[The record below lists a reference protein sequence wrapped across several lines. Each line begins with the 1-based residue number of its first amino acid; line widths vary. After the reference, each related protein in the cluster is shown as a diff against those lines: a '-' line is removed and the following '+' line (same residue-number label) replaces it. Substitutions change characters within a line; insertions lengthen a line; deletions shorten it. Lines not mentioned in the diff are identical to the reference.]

1 MKRILIV
8 DDEPNVRLNYRITLE
23 LEGYEV
29 HETGLSTEA
38 LKKVKVEKFDLVILD
53 MRMPRMGGLDLL
65 AAMRAQR
72 VTIPAIIITAFSDV
86 PNAVRAIQ
94 LGASDFLQKPL
105 RPEDLRRVVEEVL
118 VRNDQSGKRPE
129 LADFERTANEARR
142 LMQLGDLAA
151 AKGHVL
157 HAIELNT
164 NSPDSFNLAGELA
177 ERTGDIDRARKLFEA
192 AIKLDGNNLAAR
204 EGLRRVFQALHP
216 AAEPDRPAEPWRNH
230 VNHID

>member
-23 LEGYEV
+23 LEGYQV
-29 HETGLSTEA
+29 DETGLSTEA
-38 LKKVKVEKFDLVILD
+38 LKKVKVDKFDLVILD

-72 VTIPAIIITAFSDV
+72 VMTPAIIITAFSDV

-105 RPEDLRRVVEEVL
+105 RPEDLRRVVHEVL
-118 VRNDQSGKRPE
+118 ARNDRSKKPE
-129 LADFERTANEARR
+129 LADFERSADEARR
-142 LMQLGDLAA
+142 LMQLGDLGA

-164 NSPDSFNLAGELA
+164 NSPDCFNLAGELA
-177 ERTGDIDRARKLFEA
+177 ERTGDIERARKLFEA
-192 AIKLDGNNLAAR
+192 AIKLDGNNVAAK

-216 AAEPDRPAEPWRNH
+216 GEGDRSIETHRNQANH
-230 VNHID
+230 VD

>member
-23 LEGYEV
+23 LEGYQV
-29 HETGLSTEA
+29 DETGLSTEA
-38 LKKVKVEKFDLVILD
+38 LKKVKVDKFDLVVLD

-72 VTIPAIIITAFSDV
+72 VMTPAIIITAFSDV

-105 RPEDLRRVVEEVL
+105 RPEDLRRVVHEVL
-118 VRNDQSGKRPE
+118 ARNDQSKAPE
-129 LADFERTANEARR
+129 LADFKRSADEARR
-142 LMQLGDLAA
+142 LMQSGDLVA

-177 ERTGDIDRARKLFEA
+177 ERTGDIERARKLFEA
-192 AIKLDGNNLAAR
+192 AIKMDGNNLAAK

-216 AAEPDRPAEPWRNH
+216 GEPDRSIETRRNQANH
-230 VNHID
+230 VD

>member
-23 LEGYEV
+23 LEGYQV
-29 HETGLSTEA
+29 DETGLSTEA
-38 LKKVKVEKFDLVILD
+38 LKKVKVDKFDLVILD

-72 VTIPAIIITAFSDV
+72 VTTPAIIITAFSDV

-105 RPEDLRRVVEEVL
+105 RPEDLRRVVQEVIA
-118 VRNDQSGKRPE
+118 RNEPSGKRPE
-129 LADFERTANEARR
+129 VADFERSASEARR
-142 LMQLGDLAA
+142 LMESGDLGA

-164 NSPDSFNLAGELA
+164 NSPDTFNLAGELA
-177 ERTGDIDRARKLFEA
+177 ERSGDIERARKLFEA
-192 AIKLDGNNLAAR
+192 AIKLDGDNAPAKQ
-204 EGLRRVFQALHP
+204 GVRRVFQALHP
-216 AAEPDRPAEPWRNH
+216 AEPDRPSEPHRNQA
-230 VNHID
+230 NHID

>member
-23 LEGYEV
+23 LEGYQVE
-29 HETGLSTEA
+29 ETGLSTEA
-38 LKKVKVEKFDLVILD
+38 LKKVKVDKFDLVILD

-72 VTIPAIIITAFSDV
+72 VMTPAIIITAFSDV

-105 RPEDLRRVVEEVL
+105 RPEDLRRVVQEVL
-118 VRNDQSGKRPE
+118 ARNDQSGKKSE
-129 LADFERTANEARR
+129 LADFERSADEARR
-142 LMQLGDLAA
+142 LMQLGDLGA

-164 NSPDSFNLAGELA
+164 NSPDTFNLAGELA
-177 ERTGDIDRARKLFEA
+177 ERNGDIERARKLFEA
-192 AIKLDGNNLAAR
+192 AIKLDGSNVAAK

-216 AAEPDRPAEPWRNH
+216 GEPDRSIETRRNQANH
-230 VNHID
+230 VD

>member
-23 LEGYEV
+23 LEGYQV
-29 HETGLSTEA
+29 DETGLGTEA
-38 LKKVKVEKFDLVILD
+38 LKKVKVDKFDLVILD

-72 VTIPAIIITAFSDV
+72 VTAPAIIITAFSDV

-105 RPEDLRRVVEEVL
+105 RPEDLRRVVQEVIA
-118 VRNDQSGKRPE
+118 RNEQSEKRPDV
-129 LADFERTANEARR
+129 ADFERSASEARR
-142 LMQLGDLAA
+142 LMESGDLGA

-164 NSPDSFNLAGELA
+164 NSPDTFNLAGELA

-192 AIKLDGNNLAAR
+192 AIKLDGDNASAKL
-204 EGLRRVFQALHP
+204 GLRRVFQALHP
-216 AAEPDRPAEPWRNH
+216 TEPDRPIEPQRNQA
-230 VNHID
+230 NRLD

>member
-23 LEGYEV
+23 LEGYLID
-29 HETGLSTEA
+29 ETGLSTEA
-38 LKKVKVEKFDLVILD
+38 LKKVKVDKFDLVILD

-72 VTIPAIIITAFSDV
+72 VMTPAIIITAFSDV

-105 RPEDLRRVVEEVL
+105 RPEDLRRVVQEVL
-118 VRNDQSGKRPE
+118 ARNDQSGKKPE
-129 LADFERTANEARR
+129 LADFERTASEARR
-142 LMQLGDLAA
+142 LMQLGDLGA

-177 ERTGDIDRARKLFEA
+177 ERNGDVERARKLFEA
-192 AIKLDGNNLAAR
+192 AIKLDGNNAAAK

-216 AAEPDRPAEPWRNH
+216 GESGRPKESRHNQAKH
-230 VNHID
+230 VD

>member
-29 HETGLSTEA
+29 HETGVSTEA
-38 LKKVKVEKFDLVILD
+38 LKKVKVDKFDLVILD

-72 VTIPAIIITAFSDV
+72 VTTPAIIITAFSDV

-105 RPEDLRRVVEEVL
+105 RPEDLRRVVQEVL
-118 VRNDQSGKRPE
+118 TRNDQARKKPE
-129 LADFERTANEARR
+129 IVDFERSASEARR
-142 LMQLGDLAA
+142 LMQSGDLGA

-164 NSPDSFNLAGELA
+164 NSPDTFNLAAELA
-177 ERTGDIDRARKLFEA
+177 ERTGDIERARKLYEA
-192 AIKLDGNNLAAR
+192 AIKLDGDNASAKD
-204 EGLRRVFQALHP
+204 GLRRVFQALHP
-216 AAEPDRPAEPWRNH
+216 AEPDRPIEPRRNQASQL
-230 VNHID
+230 D

>member
-23 LEGYEV
+23 LEGYLV
-29 HETGLSTEA
+29 DETGLSTEA
-38 LKKVKVEKFDLVILD
+38 LKKVKVDKFDLVILD

-72 VTIPAIIITAFSDV
+72 VMTPAIIITAFSDV

-105 RPEDLRRVVEEVL
+105 RPEDLRRVVQEVL
-118 VRNDQSGKRPE
+118 TRNDQSGKKPE
-129 LADFERTANEARR
+129 LADFARTASEARR
-142 LMQLGDLAA
+142 LMQLGDLGA

-177 ERTGDIDRARKLFEA
+177 ERTGDVERARKLFEA
-192 AIKLDGNNLAAR
+192 AIKLDGNNLAAK

-216 AAEPDRPAEPWRNH
+216 AESAKSIEPRHNQAKH
-230 VNHID
+230 VD

>member
-23 LEGYEV
+23 LEGYQV
-29 HETGLSTEA
+29 DETGLSTEA
-38 LKKVKVEKFDLVILD
+38 LKKVKVDKFDLVILD

-72 VTIPAIIITAFSDV
+72 VTTPAIIITAFSDV

-105 RPEDLRRVVEEVL
+105 RPEDLRRVVEEVFA
-118 VRNDQSGKRPE
+118 RNEQSGKRPE
-129 LADFERTANEARR
+129 IADFERSASEARR
-142 LMQLGDLAA
+142 LMQSGDLGA

-164 NSPDSFNLAGELA
+164 NSPDTFNLAGELA
-177 ERTGDIDRARKLFEA
+177 ERSGDIERARKLFEA
-192 AIKLDGNNLAAR
+192 AIKLDGDNAPAKQ
-204 EGLRRVFQALHP
+204 GLRRVFQALHP
-216 AAEPDRPAEPWRNH
+216 VEPERPIEPHRNQA
-230 VNHID
+230 NHLD

>member
-23 LEGYEV
+23 LEGYQV
-29 HETGLSTEA
+29 DETGLSTEA
-38 LKKVKVEKFDLVILD
+38 LKKVKVDKFDLVILD

-72 VTIPAIIITAFSDV
+72 VMTPAIIITAFSDV

-105 RPEDLRRVVEEVL
+105 RPEDLRRVVHEVL
-118 VRNDQSGKRPE
+118 ARNDQSKAPE
-129 LADFERTANEARR
+129 LADFKRSADEARR
-142 LMQLGDLAA
+142 LMQSGDLGA

-177 ERTGDIDRARKLFEA
+177 ERTGDIERARKLFEA
-192 AIKLDGNNLAAR
+192 AIKLDGNNIAAK

-216 AAEPDRPAEPWRNH
+216 GEPDRSIETRRNQANH
-230 VNHID
+230 VD

>member
-23 LEGYEV
+23 LEGYQV
-29 HETGLSTEA
+29 DETGLSTEA
-38 LKKVKVEKFDLVILD
+38 LKKVKVDKFDLVILD

-72 VTIPAIIITAFSDV
+72 VTTPAIIITAFSDV

-105 RPEDLRRVVEEVL
+105 RPEDLRRVVEEVFA
-118 VRNDQSGKRPE
+118 RNEQSGKRPE
-129 LADFERTANEARR
+129 VADFERSASEARR
-142 LMQLGDLAA
+142 LMESGDLGA

-164 NSPDSFNLAGELA
+164 NSPDTFNLAGELA
-177 ERTGDIDRARKLFEA
+177 ERSGDIERARKLFEA
-192 AIKLDGNNLAAR
+192 AIKLDGDNAPAKQ
-204 EGLRRVFQALHP
+204 GLRRVFQALHP
-216 AAEPDRPAEPWRNH
+216 VEPDRPSEPHRNQANH
-230 VNHID
+230 VD

>member
-23 LEGYEV
+23 LEGYQVE
-29 HETGLSTEA
+29 ETGLSTEA
-38 LKKVKVEKFDLVILD
+38 LKKLKVEKFDLAILD

-72 VTIPAIIITAFSDV
+72 VRTPAIIITAFTDV

-105 RPEDLRRVVEEVL
+105 RPEDLRRVVREVL
-118 VRNDQSGKRPE
+118 DRTDQSSGKGQVT
-129 LADFERTANEARR
+129 DFERSASEARR
-142 LMQLGDLAA
+142 LMESGDLGA
-151 AKGHVL
+151 AKSHVL

-164 NSPDSFNLAGELA
+164 NSADTFNLAGELA
-177 ERTGDIDRARKLFEA
+177 ERTGDVERARKLFEA
-192 AIKLDGNNLAAR
+192 AIKLDGDNLSAK

-216 AAEPDRPAEPWRNH
+216 AEAERQIETPRK
-230 VNHID
+230 

>member
-23 LEGYEV
+23 LEGYQV
-29 HETGLSTEA
+29 DETGLSTEA
-38 LKKVKVEKFDLVILD
+38 LKKVKVDKFDLVVLD

-72 VTIPAIIITAFSDV
+72 VMTPAIIITAFSDV

-105 RPEDLRRVVEEVL
+105 RPEDLRRAVHEVL
-118 VRNDQSGKRPE
+118 ARNDQPKAPE
-129 LADFERTANEARR
+129 LADFKRSADEARR
-142 LMQLGDLAA
+142 LMQSGDLVA

-177 ERTGDIDRARKLFEA
+177 ERTGDIERARKLFEA
-192 AIKLDGNNLAAR
+192 AIKLDGNNIAAK

-216 AAEPDRPAEPWRNH
+216 GEPDRSIETRRNQANH
-230 VNHID
+230 VD

>member
-23 LEGYEV
+23 LEGYLV
-29 HETGLSTEA
+29 DETGLSTEA
-38 LKKVKVEKFDLVILD
+38 LKKVKVDKFDLVILD

-72 VTIPAIIITAFSDV
+72 VTTPAIIITAFSDV
-86 PNAVRAIQ
+86 PHAVRAIQ

-105 RPEDLRRVVEEVL
+105 RPEDLRRVVQEVIA
-118 VRNDQSGKRPE
+118 RNEPSGKRPE
-129 LADFERTANEARR
+129 VADFERSASEARR
-142 LMQLGDLAA
+142 LMGSGDLGA

-164 NSPDSFNLAGELA
+164 NSPDTFNLAGELA
-177 ERTGDIDRARKLFEA
+177 ERTGDIERARKLFEA
-192 AIKLDGNNLAAR
+192 AIKLDGDNAPAKQ
-204 EGLRRVFQALHP
+204 GLRRVFQALHP
-216 AAEPDRPAEPWRNH
+216 AEPDRPIEPHRNQA
-230 VNHID
+230 NHLD

>member
-23 LEGYEV
+23 LEGYQV
-29 HETGLSTEA
+29 DETGLSTEA
-38 LKKVKVEKFDLVILD
+38 LKKVKVDKFDLVILD

-72 VTIPAIIITAFSDV
+72 VTTPAIIITAFSDV
-86 PNAVRAIQ
+86 PHAVRAIQ

-105 RPEDLRRVVEEVL
+105 RPEDLRRVVQEVIA
-118 VRNDQSGKRPE
+118 RNEQSGKRPE
-129 LADFERTANEARR
+129 VADFERSASEARR
-142 LMQLGDLAA
+142 LMESGDLGA

-164 NSPDSFNLAGELA
+164 NSPDTFNLAGELA
-177 ERTGDIDRARKLFEA
+177 ERTGDIERARKLFEA
-192 AIKLDGNNLAAR
+192 AIKLDGDNAPAKQ
-204 EGLRRVFQALHP
+204 GLRRVFQALHP
-216 AAEPDRPAEPWRNH
+216 AEPDRPIEPHRNQA
-230 VNHID
+230 NHLD

>member
-23 LEGYEV
+23 LEGYQV
-29 HETGLSTEA
+29 DETGLSTEA
-38 LKKVKVEKFDLVILD
+38 LKKVKVDKFDLVILD

-72 VTIPAIIITAFSDV
+72 VMTPAIIITAFSDV

-105 RPEDLRRVVEEVL
+105 RPEDLRRVAHEVL
-118 VRNDQSGKRPE
+118 ARNDQSKKPE
-129 LADFERTANEARR
+129 LADFKRSADEARR

-177 ERTGDIDRARKLFEA
+177 EQTGDIERARKLFEA
-192 AIKLDGNNLAAR
+192 ALKLDGNNAAAK

-216 AAEPDRPAEPWRNH
+216 GEPDRSIETHRNPANH
-230 VNHID
+230 VD

>member
-23 LEGYEV
+23 LEGYQV
-29 HETGLSTEA
+29 DETGLSTEA
-38 LKKVKVEKFDLVILD
+38 LKKVKVDKFDLVILD
-53 MRMPRMGGLDLL
+53 MRMPRMGGLDVL

-72 VTIPAIIITAFSDV
+72 VMTPAIIITAFSDV

-105 RPEDLRRVVEEVL
+105 RPEDLRRVVHEVL
-118 VRNDQSGKRPE
+118 ARNDQSKAPE
-129 LADFERTANEARR
+129 LADFKRSADEARR
-142 LMQLGDLAA
+142 LMQSGDLVA

-177 ERTGDIDRARKLFEA
+177 EQTGDIERARKLFEA
-192 AIKLDGNNLAAR
+192 AIKLDGNNVAAK

-216 AAEPDRPAEPWRNH
+216 GEPDRSIEARRNQANH
-230 VNHID
+230 VD

>member
-23 LEGYEV
+23 LEGYQV
-29 HETGLSTEA
+29 DETGLSTEA
-38 LKKVKVEKFDLVILD
+38 LKKVKVDRFDLVILD

-72 VTIPAIIITAFSDV
+72 VTTPAIIITAFSDV

-105 RPEDLRRVVEEVL
+105 RPEDLRRVVQEVFA
-118 VRNDQSGKRPE
+118 RNEQSGKRPE
-129 LADFERTANEARR
+129 VADFERSASEARR
-142 LMQLGDLAA
+142 LMDSGDLGA

-164 NSPDSFNLAGELA
+164 NSPDTFNLAGELA
-177 ERTGDIDRARKLFEA
+177 ERTGDIERARKLFEA
-192 AIKLDGNNLAAR
+192 AIKLDGDNAPAKQ
-204 EGLRRVFQALHP
+204 GLRRVFQALHP
-216 AAEPDRPAEPWRNH
+216 VEPDRPIEPHRNQANH
-230 VNHID
+230 VD

>member
-23 LEGYEV
+23 LEGYQVE
-29 HETGLSTEA
+29 ETGLSTEA
-38 LKKVKVEKFDLVILD
+38 LKKVKVDKFDLVILD

-72 VTIPAIIITAFSDV
+72 VMTPAIIITAFSDV

-118 VRNDQSGKRPE
+118 ARNDQSGKRPE
-129 LADFERTANEARR
+129 LADFERSADEARR
-142 LMQLGDLAA
+142 LMQLGDLGA

-164 NSPDSFNLAGELA
+164 NSPDTFNLAGELA
-177 ERTGDIDRARKLFEA
+177 ERNGDIERARKLFEA
-192 AIKLDGNNLAAR
+192 AIKLDGTNVAAKA
-204 EGLRRVFQALHP
+204 GLRRVFQALHP
-216 AAEPDRPAEPWRNH
+216 GEPDRSIEARRNQA
-230 VNHID
+230 NHID

>member
-23 LEGYEV
+23 LEGYQV
-29 HETGLSTEA
+29 DETGLSTEA
-38 LKKVKVEKFDLVILD
+38 LKKVKVDKFDLVILD

-72 VTIPAIIITAFSDV
+72 VTTPAIIITAFSDV

-105 RPEDLRRVVEEVL
+105 RPEDLRRVVQEVIA
-118 VRNDQSGKRPE
+118 RNEQSGKRPE
-129 LADFERTANEARR
+129 VADFERSASEARR
-142 LMQLGDLAA
+142 LMESGDLGA

-164 NSPDSFNLAGELA
+164 NSPDTFNLAGELA
-177 ERTGDIDRARKLFEA
+177 ERSGDIERARKLFEA
-192 AIKLDGNNLAAR
+192 AIKLDGDNAPAKQ
-204 EGLRRVFQALHP
+204 GVRRVFQALHP
-216 AAEPDRPAEPWRNH
+216 AEPDRPSEPHRNQA
-230 VNHID
+230 NHID

>member
-23 LEGYEV
+23 LEGYQV
-29 HETGLSTEA
+29 DETGLSTEA
-38 LKKVKVEKFDLVILD
+38 LKKVKVDKFDLVILD

-72 VTIPAIIITAFSDV
+72 VTTPAIIITAFSDV

-105 RPEDLRRVVEEVL
+105 RPEDLRRVVQEVIA
-118 VRNDQSGKRPE
+118 RNEPSGKRPE
-129 LADFERTANEARR
+129 VADFERSASEARR
-142 LMQLGDLAA
+142 LMESGDLGA
-151 AKGHVL
+151 AKGQVL

-164 NSPDSFNLAGELA
+164 NSPDTFNLAGELA
-177 ERTGDIDRARKLFEA
+177 ERSGDIERARKLFEA
-192 AIKLDGNNLAAR
+192 AIKLDGDNAPAKQ
-204 EGLRRVFQALHP
+204 GVRRVFQALHP
-216 AAEPDRPAEPWRNH
+216 AEPDRPSEPHRNQA
-230 VNHID
+230 NHID

>member
-23 LEGYEV
+23 LEGYQV
-29 HETGLSTEA
+29 DETGLSTEA
-38 LKKVKVEKFDLVILD
+38 LKMVKVDKFDLVILD

-72 VTIPAIIITAFSDV
+72 VMTPAIIITAFSDV

-105 RPEDLRRVVEEVL
+105 RPEDLRRVVHEVL
-118 VRNDQSGKRPE
+118 ARNDQSKNPE
-129 LADFERTANEARR
+129 LADFERSAGEARR
-142 LMQLGDLAA
+142 LMQLGDLGA

-177 ERTGDIDRARKLFEA
+177 ERSGDIERARKLFEA
-192 AIKLDGNNLAAR
+192 AIKLDGNNVAAK

-216 AAEPDRPAEPWRNH
+216 GEPDRLIDTRRNQANH
-230 VNHID
+230 VD

>member
-23 LEGYEV
+23 LEGYQV
-29 HETGLSTEA
+29 DETGLSTEA
-38 LKKVKVEKFDLVILD
+38 LKKVKVDKFDLVILD

-72 VTIPAIIITAFSDV
+72 VTTPAIIITAFSDV

-105 RPEDLRRVVEEVL
+105 RPEDLRRVVEEVFA
-118 VRNDQSGKRPE
+118 RNEQSGKRPE
-129 LADFERTANEARR
+129 IADFERSASEARR
-142 LMQLGDLAA
+142 LMQSGDLGA

-164 NSPDSFNLAGELA
+164 NSPDTFNLAGELA
-177 ERTGDIDRARKLFEA
+177 ERSGDIERARKLFEA
-192 AIKLDGNNLAAR
+192 AIKLDGDNAPAKQ
-204 EGLRRVFQALHP
+204 GLRRVFQALHP
-216 AAEPDRPAEPWRNH
+216 AEPDRPSEPHRNQA
-230 VNHID
+230 NRID

>member
-29 HETGLSTEA
+29 HETGVSTEA
-38 LKKVKVEKFDLVILD
+38 LKKVKVDKFDLVILD

-72 VTIPAIIITAFSDV
+72 VTTPAIIITAFSDV

-105 RPEDLRRVVEEVL
+105 RPEDLRRVVHEVL
-118 VRNDQSGKRPE
+118 TRNDQSNSRPE
-129 LADFERTANEARR
+129 IADFERSASEARR
-142 LMQLGDLAA
+142 LMQSGDLGA

-164 NSPDSFNLAGELA
+164 NSPDAFNLAGELA
-177 ERTGDIDRARKLFEA
+177 ERTGDIERARKLYEA
-192 AIKLDGNNLAAR
+192 AVKLDGDNIAAR

-216 AAEPDRPAEPWRNH
+216 AEPDRPIEPRRNQASH
-230 VNHID
+230 LE

>member
-29 HETGLSTEA
+29 DETGLSTEA
-38 LKKVKVEKFDLVILD
+38 LKKVKVDKFDLVILD

-72 VTIPAIIITAFSDV
+72 VTTPAIIITAFSDV

-105 RPEDLRRVVEEVL
+105 RPEDLRRVVQEVL
-118 VRNDQSGKRPE
+118 ARNDQSRKKPE
-129 LADFERTANEARR
+129 LADFERSANEARR
-142 LMQLGDLAA
+142 LMQLGDLGA

-177 ERTGDIDRARKLFEA
+177 ERTGDIERARKLFEA
-192 AIKLDGNNLAAR
+192 AIRLDGNNVAAKA
-204 EGLRRVFQALHP
+204 GLRRVFQALHP
-216 AAEPDRPAEPWRNH
+216 GEPDRQIETRRN
-230 VNHID
+230 

>member
-29 HETGLSTEA
+29 DETGLSTEA
-38 LKKVKVEKFDLVILD
+38 LKKMKVDKFDLVILD

-65 AAMRAQR
+65 AAMRGQR
-72 VTIPAIIITAFSDV
+72 IAIPAIIITAFSDV

-105 RPEDLRRVVEEVL
+105 RPEDLRRVVQEVL
-118 VRNDQSGKRPE
+118 ARNDRSGKKSE
-129 LADFERTANEARR
+129 AADFERTAGEARR
-142 LMQLGDLAA
+142 LMQLGDLVA
-151 AKGHVL
+151 AKGFVL

-164 NSPDSFNLAGELA
+164 NSSDSFNLAGELA
-177 ERTGDIDRARKLFEA
+177 ERTGDIERARKLFEA
-192 AIKLDGNNLAAR
+192 AIKLDGSDVAAK

-216 AAEPDRPAEPWRNH
+216 AEPERPTESRGNQANLL
-230 VNHID
+230 D

>member
-23 LEGYEV
+23 LEGYQVE
-29 HETGLSTEA
+29 ETGLSTEA
-38 LKKVKVEKFDLVILD
+38 LKKLKVEKFDLAILD

-72 VTIPAIIITAFSDV
+72 VRTPAIIITAFSDV

-105 RPEDLRRVVEEVL
+105 RPEDLRRVVREVL
-118 VRNDQSGKRPE
+118 DRNDQSTGKGQVT
-129 LADFERTANEARR
+129 DFERSASEARR
-142 LMQLGDLAA
+142 LMQSGDLGA
-151 AKGHVL
+151 AKSHVL

-164 NSPDSFNLAGELA
+164 NSADAFNLAGELA
-177 ERTGDIDRARKLFEA
+177 ERTGDIERARKLFEA
-192 AIKLDGNNLAAR
+192 AIKLDGGNLSAK

-216 AAEPDRPAEPWRNH
+216 AEAERQIETPRK
-230 VNHID
+230 